1 MSHSQRRSAATA
13 FRIGGGVLALGL
25 AAAGG
30 WIMHSTL
37 SSAVSIGTGDF
48 LIGALCC
55 SLALILFI
63 VVVQSKPKF

>member
-1 MSHSQRRSAATA
+1 M
-13 FRIGGGVLALGL
+13 ALGL